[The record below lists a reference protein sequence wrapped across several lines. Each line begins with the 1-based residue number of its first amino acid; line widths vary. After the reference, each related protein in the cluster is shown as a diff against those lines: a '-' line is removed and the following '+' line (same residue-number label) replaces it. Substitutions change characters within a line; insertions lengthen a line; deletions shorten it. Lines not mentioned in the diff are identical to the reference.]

1 MHSRYQELPRFSDF
15 RDFATFRL
23 TVSVQNTG
31 TVRFTVSVQNPS
43 DFSIFFGKGDSRKKY
58 FESKSKKSLPTVFY
72 IGHTMYVNHKRSWI
86 RALRAEII
94 DFVDDGIF

>member
-23 TVSVQNTG
+23 TVSVQNS
-31 TVRFTVSVQNPS
+31 VLVQNPS
-43 DFSIFFGKGDSRKKY
+43 DFSKFFGKGGSRKKY
-58 FESKSKKSLPTVFY
+58 FESKPKKILTSFFY